1 VAKRLEL
8 VHDVCNNEEK
18 ACFGELQGEKSKP
31 RLLAW
36 ADFLTQQIAKT
47 GHFIMLQRSWAGS

>member
-8 VHDVCNNEEK
+8 AHDVCNNEEK
-18 ACFGELQGEKSKP
+18 ACFGEPQDEKFKP

-47 GHFIMLQRSWAGS
+47 GHFIMLQRA